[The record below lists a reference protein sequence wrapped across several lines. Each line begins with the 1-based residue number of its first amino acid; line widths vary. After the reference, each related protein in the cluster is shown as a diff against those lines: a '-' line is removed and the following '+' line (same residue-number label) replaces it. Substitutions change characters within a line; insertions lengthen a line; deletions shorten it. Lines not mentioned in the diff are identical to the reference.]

1 MKNGLDKA
9 QMAQI
14 EFIQALTTKRISIY
28 KVYTSFDGTEGQLR

>member
-14 EFIQALTTKRISIY
+14 EFIQALTKMKDDLDDKES
-28 KVYTSFDGTEGQLR
+28 SFDKDEG